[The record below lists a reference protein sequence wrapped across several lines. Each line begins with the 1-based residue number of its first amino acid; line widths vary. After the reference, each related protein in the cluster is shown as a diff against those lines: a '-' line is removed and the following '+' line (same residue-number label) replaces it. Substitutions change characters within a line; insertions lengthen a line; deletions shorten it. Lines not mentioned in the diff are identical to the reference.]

1 EKARLLETSQ
11 KALQELQ
18 RLYGE
23 EAALAWKQ
31 KLTGDEITY
40 QYSSTGFTK
49 MLQDSHQTV
58 DAAGNQLN
66 KEIKYRGQVIG
77 SLDFIR
83 DDLEGRWTEEE
94 EVLIEEILEQTA
106 LALENARL
114 VDQIKLRSDQIN
126 LLQQITAIAAS
137 TLDQNELLAEVS
149 NKLQSSLQ
157 LDQCGVVL
165 FDNLNQSARLATS
178 APEIMK
184 PAGTPEIPLDE
195 DPLRQQEVQDSA
207 DIVLIHDLQGSSK
220 YKTFT
225 HSFNVEISNSLI
237 LLPITFRDEAVG
249 YIFMAEQD
257 EDRKL
262 DMEENN
268 LFNQIQAQI
277 STAVES
283 ARLFAAEQQGREAS
297 AALLEITQISSAS
310 LDINEVLNEAT
321 YRSAEAIQAN
331 RCTILLL
338 DEREKIKPLISVYN
352 DGTQMED
359 DEWDKLVMQIRATY
373 QNVPL
378 RTLAASLRTPRY
390 IDSPLTYEQFPMG
403 WTHHFG
409 IEKILMVPL
418 ISQNK
423 VIGSMVYDL
432 TSREKSFTQ
441 SQVELAQ
448 TIAGQ
453 IATTLE
459 NANLF
464 DQAIR
469 RAERER
475 QVTEIT
481 AKIRSSN
488 DPKEILDT
496 AISELR
502 LALAKQELQEK
513 QKATA
518 TKRKTSKSNGKDD
531 L

>member
-1 EKARLLETSQ
+1 
-11 KALQELQ
+11 
-18 RLYGE
+18 
-23 EAALAWKQ
+23 
-31 KLTGDEITY
+31 
-40 QYSSTGFTK
+40 
-49 MLQDSHQTV
+49 M
-58 DAAGNQLN
+58 
-66 KEIKYRGQVIG
+66 
-77 SLDFIR
+77 
-83 DDLEGRWTEEE
+83 
-94 EVLIEEILEQTA
+94 
-106 LALENARL
+106 
-114 VDQIKLRSDQIN
+114 
-126 LLQQITAIAAS
+126 AAS
-137 TLDQNELLAEVS
+137 TLDETELLNQVS
-149 NKLQSSLQ
+149 AKLQTSLL

-165 FDNLNQSARLATS
+165 FDRLNQHARLTAS
-178 APEIMK
+178 SPEIMK
-184 PAGTPEIPLDE
+184 PAGSPTIPLDE
-195 DPLRQQEVQDSA
+195 DPYFQQGEHPGTEA
-207 DIVLIHDLQGSSK
+207 ILIHELQGAPK
-220 YKTFT
+220 YNTFT
-225 HSFNVEISNSLI
+225 HTFNVEISNSLI
-237 LLPITFRDEAVG
+237 LLPIAFREEAIG
-249 YIFMAEQD
+249 YIFLAEQ
-257 EDRKL
+257 EPDRKI
-262 DMEENN
+262 DPEEHN
-268 LFNQIQAQI
+268 LYRQIQAQV

-338 DEREKIKPLISVYN
+338 DEREKIKPLISVYK

-359 DEWDKLVMQIRATY
+359 DEWNSLVVNIRATY
-373 QNVPL
+373 QNVPM

-390 IDSPLTYEQFPMG
+390 IDSPITYEQFPLG
-403 WTHHFG
+403 WTHHFD

-423 VIGSMVYDL
+423 VIGTMVYDL
-432 TSREKSFTQ
+432 TSRDQTFTE

-464 DQAIR
+464 DQAVR

-481 AKIRSSN
+481 AKIRASN
-488 DPKEILDT
+488 DPKQILDT

-502 LALAKQELQEK
+502 LALAKHDLQEK
-513 QKATA
+513 QKATS
-518 TKRKTSKSNGKDD
+518 TNKPTSFSNGKDN